1 MPRKMRGLYLLLLF
15 SNFFRCSIAELTEPH
30 ARDSL
35 TFPVQEAELKDSVT
49 ISLFSL
55 TWLAVSASLV
65 ALLLSLVQS
74 NAVVKVKQLFSNFQF
89 QRLAAEFII
98 YALSEKESSLN
109 LSSMEAESDVDAGIC
124 NSDAHQQSES
134 KSNNSPHDSLT
145 ELDDGYIKSRREAN
159 QAKPIKMKKIVLFAD
174 HNPQQAG
181 NEGLANLSDRQTSL
195 KPNIGKLCGFSLH
208 QPLEKYCP
216 LEEEEEAEEILNTKD
231 YPGVSWS
238 QIEGRAAVHPIC
250 SPMDGKDTGLPPK
263 SILCL
268 PLPKV
273 GAIRLGRHGRSVLEV
288 DWVVPPPK
296 RKSSFTRHQ
305 LLNW

>member
-1 MPRKMRGLYLLLLF
+1 MTKMRGLYLLLLF
-15 SNFFRCSIAELTEPH
+15 SNFFRCSIAKLIEPNV
-30 ARDSL
+30 RDSL
-35 TFPVQEAELKDSVT
+35 TFPVQSQEAELKDSVT
-49 ISLFSL
+49 FSLFSL

-65 ALLLSLVQS
+65 ALLLSMVQS

-89 QRLAAEFII
+89 QRLVAEFII
-98 YALSEKESSLN
+98 YALSDQRLVN
-109 LSSMEAESDVDAGIC
+109 LSSVEESDVDAGIC

-134 KSNNSPHDSLT
+134 KPNNSTHDSLT

-181 NEGLANLSDRQTSL
+181 NESLANLSDKQTSL
-195 KPNIGKLCGFSLH
+195 KPNIGKLRGFSLH
-208 QPLEKYCP
+208 QPLDNCP
-216 LEEEEEAEEILNTKD
+216 LEDDAEEILNTKD

-238 QIEGRAAVHPIC
+238 QVEGRAAVQPIC

-296 RKSSFTRHQ
+296 KRSSFTRHH